1 MDRKVI
7 ETDKNVEVVQY
18 LFDKEEI
25 RKAEDKVV
33 NKVNMNYQIPGFR
46 KGRVPKNIVINFI
59 GDNYE
64 DLVLDELSD
73 KLEEALKAESEDLY
87 IPAMISERKLEDNFA
102 AFTIELHRD
111 PKSTV
116 KDYKNIELK
125 VPKRQEIVM
134 NYIDS
139 RLEELRNEHSIMEPK
154 EGKLEIGDIA
164 EIEYS
169 IVKDGKKI
177 SDNKKQEIEISE
189 NDERP
194 LVKNIIGK
202 SKGDTV
208 EFEKTFE
215 SSEKKYDYTINIIE
229 TYRKSLMELGDELA
243 KTVSYDVNDL
253 EELKAKLEEEGSEQ
267 YESWK
272 DDFLRQQVS
281 NIITDY
287 VNIEI
292 SEKTLDYFVS
302 RAIEN
307 SKKEGSYEKYLKE
320 VEDEEELKKEFKRNI
335 LDELKKERAVE
346 EIAEKENIKVTDEEI
361 ENKIKELAP
370 YWGVSEEQALQII
383 KEKKR
388 MKEELEESIK
398 RTKVFNAVKD
408 KANVKEVEE
417 EDEEKEE
424 TKEDKSE
431 NSNEGENKENKEK

>member
-7 ETDKNVEVVQY
+7 ETDKNVEVVQF

-33 NKVNMNYQIPGFR
+33 NKVNMDYQIPGFR

-73 KLEEALKAESEDLY
+73 NLEEALKAESDELY
-87 IPAMISERKLEDNFA
+87 IPAVISERKLEDNYA

-116 KDYKNIELK
+116 KDYTNIELS
-125 VPKRQEIVM
+125 VPKKQEIVM

-139 RLEELRNEHSIMEPK
+139 RLEELREEHSIMEPK
-154 EGKLEIGDIA
+154 EGKLAVGDIA

-169 IVKDGKKI
+169 IVKDGKKLA
-177 SDNKKQEIEISE
+177 DNKKQEIEITK

-194 LVKNIIGK
+194 IVKNIIGK

-208 EFEKTFE
+208 KFEKTFE
-215 SSEKKYDYTINIIE
+215 SSDNKYQYTINIIE
-229 TYRKSLMELGDELA
+229 TYRKTLMELGDELA

-253 EELKAKLEEEGSEQ
+253 EELKAKLKEEGTEQ
-267 YESWK
+267 YENWK
-272 DDFLRQQVS
+272 EDFLRQKLSSV
-281 NIITDY
+281 ITDY
-287 VNIEI
+287 VDIEI
-292 SEKTLDYFVS
+292 SDKTLDYFVN

-307 SKKEGSYEKYLKE
+307 SKKEGSYEKYLNE
-320 VEDEEELKKEFKRNI
+320 VKNEDELRDEFKRNI
-335 LDELKKERAVE
+335 LNELKKERAVE
-346 EIAEKENIKVTDEEI
+346 EISKRENIDVTDEEI

-370 YWGVSEEQALQII
+370 YWGISEEQALGVI
-383 KEKKR
+383 KERKR
-388 MKEELEESIK
+388 MRDELEESI
-398 RTKVFNAVKD
+398 RRRKVFDAVIA
-408 KANVKEVEE
+408 KAKIKEVEE
-417 EDEEKEE
+417 SEEKSEKKDEEKTE
-424 TKEDKSE
+424 EDK
-431 NSNEGENKENKEK
+431 KE

>member
-7 ETDKNVEVVQY
+7 ETDKNVEVVQF

-73 KLEEALKAESEDLY
+73 NLEEALKAESDELY
-87 IPAMISERKLEDNFA
+87 IPAVISERKLEDNYA

-116 KDYKNIELK
+116 KDYTNIELS
-125 VPKRQEIVM
+125 VPKKQEIVM

-139 RLEELRNEHSIMEPK
+139 RLEELREEHSIMEPK
-154 EGKLEIGDIA
+154 EGKLAIGDIA

-169 IVKDGKKI
+169 IVKDGKKLA
-177 SDNKKQEIEISE
+177 DNKKQEIEITE
-189 NDERP
+189 KDERP
-194 LVKNIIGK
+194 IVKNIIGK

-215 SSEKKYDYTINIIE
+215 SSDNKYQYTINIIE
-229 TYRKSLMELGDELA
+229 TYRKTLMELGDELA

-253 EELKAKLEEEGSEQ
+253 EELKAKLKEEGIEQ
-267 YESWK
+267 YENWK
-272 DDFLRQQVS
+272 EDFLRQKLSSV
-281 NIITDY
+281 ITDY
-287 VNIEI
+287 VDIEI
-292 SEKTLDYFVS
+292 SDKTLDYFVN

-320 VEDEEELKKEFKRNI
+320 AENEDELREEFKRNI
-335 LDELKKERAVE
+335 LNELKKERAVE
-346 EIAEKENIKVTDEEI
+346 EISEKENIEVTDEEI

-370 YWGVSEEQALQII
+370 YWGISEEQALGVI
-383 KEKKR
+383 KERKR
-388 MKEELEESIK
+388 MRDELEESIRRRK
-398 RTKVFNAVKD
+398 AFDAVIA
-408 KANVKEVEE
+408 KADIKEVEE
-417 EDEEKEE
+417 SENKDEEE
-424 TKEDKSE
+424 TEEDK
-431 NSNEGENKENKEK
+431 KE

>member
-7 ETDKNVEVVQY
+7 ETDKNVEVVQF

-25 RKAEDKVV
+25 KKAEDKVV
-33 NKVNMNYQIPGFR
+33 SKVNMNYQIPGFR

-73 KLEEALKAESEDLY
+73 KLEEALKAESDKLY
-87 IPAMISERKLEDNFA
+87 VPAIISERKLKDNYA

-116 KDYKNIELK
+116 KDYTSIELK
-125 VPKRQEIVM
+125 VPRKQEIVM

-139 RLEELRNEHSIMEPK
+139 KLEELREDHSIMEPK
-154 EGKLEIGDIA
+154 EGKLAIGDIA

-177 SDNKKQEIEISE
+177 ADNKKQEIEIAE

-194 LVKNIIGK
+194 IVKNIIGK
-202 SKGDTV
+202 SKGETV

-215 SSEKKYDYTINIIE
+215 GSDNKYYYTINIVE
-229 TYRKSLMELGDELA
+229 TYRKTLMELGDELA
-243 KTVSYDVNDL
+243 KTVNYDVNDL
-253 EELKAKLEEEGSEQ
+253 EELKAKLKEEGTEQ
-267 YESWK
+267 YENWK
-272 DDFLRQQVS
+272 YDYLRQQVS
-281 NIITDY
+281 SLITDY
-287 VNIEI
+287 VDIEI
-292 SEKTLDYFVS
+292 SDKTLDYFVS

-320 VEDEEELKKEFKRNI
+320 VENEEELKKEFKRNI
-335 LDELKKERAVE
+335 LNELKKERAVE
-346 EIAEKENIKVTDEEI
+346 EISEKEKIDVTDEEI

-370 YWGVSEEQALQII
+370 YWGISEEQALGVI
-383 KEKKR
+383 KERKR
-388 MKEELEESIK
+388 MKDELEENIR
-398 RTKVFNAVKD
+398 RTKVFDAVIA
-408 KANVKEVEE
+408 KADVKEVDENEE
-417 EDEEKEE
+417 ENQEEEKSEKKDE
-424 TKEDKSE
+424 QENNEDK
-431 NSNEGENKENKEK
+431 KE

>member
-7 ETDKNVEVVQY
+7 ETDKNVEVVQF

-25 RKAEDKVV
+25 KKAEEKVV
-33 NKVNMNYQIPGFR
+33 SKVNMNYQIPGFR

-73 KLEEALKAESEDLY
+73 KLEEALKAESDELY
-87 IPAMISERKLEDNFA
+87 IPAIIPERKLEDNYA

-116 KDYKNIELK
+116 KDYTNIELK

-169 IVKDGKKI
+169 IEKGGKKLA
-177 SDNKKQEIEISE
+177 DNKKQEIEITE

-194 LVKNIIGK
+194 IAKNIIGK

-215 SSEKKYDYTINIIE
+215 SSDNKYFYTINIVE

-243 KTVSYDVNDL
+243 KTVNYDVNDL
-253 EELKAKLEEEGSEQ
+253 EELKGKLKEEGTEQ
-267 YESWK
+267 YENWK
-272 DDFLRQQVS
+272 EDFLRQQVS
-281 NIITDY
+281 KVITDY
-287 VNIEI
+287 VDIEI
-292 SEKTLDYFVS
+292 SDKTLDYFVD

-320 VEDEEELKKEFKRNI
+320 VENEEELRKEFKSNI
-335 LDELKKERAVE
+335 LNELKKERAVE
-346 EIAEKENIKVTDEEI
+346 EISDKEKIEVTDEEI

-370 YWGVSEEQALQII
+370 YWGISEEQALGVI

-388 MKEELEESIK
+388 MKEELEESIR
-398 RTKVFNAVKD
+398 RTKVFDAVKE
-408 KANVKEVEE
+408 KAKIKEY
-417 EDEEKEE
+417 EDEEESDEKKESE
-424 TKEDKSE
+424 EKDEQQNEKDKKE
-431 NSNEGENKENKEK
+431 